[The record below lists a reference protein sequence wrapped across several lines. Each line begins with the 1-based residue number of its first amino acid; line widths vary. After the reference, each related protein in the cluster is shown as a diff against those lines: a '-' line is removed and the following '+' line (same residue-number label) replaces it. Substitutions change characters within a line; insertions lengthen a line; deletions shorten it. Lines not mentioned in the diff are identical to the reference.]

1 MSRNKRPNALF
12 AVYAQ
17 GKRGQYVAKTA
28 GNAVHRFRCEFQLTL
43 QTDRETGGWTGVSI
57 DVLGKYNP
65 L

>member
-1 MSRNKRPNALF
+1 MSRIKRPKAVF

-17 GKRGQYVAKTA
+17 GKRGKYVAKTA
-28 GNAVHRFRCEFQLTL
+28 ASAVHKFRREFQLTL